1 MELEELLQSIPD
13 IDEKAENAARK
24 RQQELTKP
32 RGSLGKLE
40 SLSIQIAGITAQPTP
55 RVDQKVVFVLAGDHG
70 VAIEGVSAYPPEVT
84 AQMML
89 NFLHGGAA
97 INVLAR
103 QVGAKVVIV
112 DMGVAVDLPD
122 HPDLV
127 IKKIGHATH
136 NITHEAAMTRAQA
149 IAAILT
155 GAELA
160 RSEITNGAQAIA
172 TGEMGIGNTTPAAA
186 IMAALEAAPLEIC
199 VGRGTG
205 LDEEGLK
212 RKRNVVER
220 ALQVN
225 QPNPKDGLDVL
236 SKLGGFEIAG
246 LVGVILGGA
255 SMRVPVVLD
264 GFITCAAAMIAVTL
278 QPRVRN
284 FLIASHRSQEQ
295 GHQKMLEWLGL
306 HPLFDLGL
314 RLGEGS
320 GAALGLF
327 ILDAAC
333 KILSEM
339 ATFSEAGVTDKDDLS
354 HG

>member
-13 IDEKAENAARK
+13 IDEKAENVALS
-24 RQQELTKP
+24 RQKELTKP

-40 SLSIQIAGITAQPTP
+40 SLSIQIAGITADP
-55 RVDQKVVFVLAGDHG
+55 RPRLDQKVVFVMAGDHG
-70 VAIEGVSAYPPEVT
+70 VATEGVSAYPTEVT

-103 QVGAKVVIV
+103 HVGARVVIV
-112 DMGVAVDLPD
+112 DMGVSVDLPY

-127 IKKIGHATH
+127 VNKIGRATH
-136 NITHEAAMTRAQA
+136 NITREAAMTRTQA
-149 IAAILT
+149 IQAILA

-160 RSEITNGAQAIA
+160 RAEIAKGAQAIA
-172 TGEMGIGNTTPAAA
+172 TGEMGIGNTTPSAA

-205 LDEEGLK
+205 LDEEGLR
-212 RKRNVVER
+212 RKREVVER
-220 ALQVN
+220 AIRVN

-255 SMRVPVVLD
+255 AKRVPVVLD
-264 GFITCAAAMIAVTL
+264 GFITSAAAMIAVAL
-278 QPRVRN
+278 QPRVRR
-284 FLIASHRSQEQ
+284 FLIASHRSQER
-295 GHQKMLEWLGL
+295 GHHKMLEWLGL
-306 HPLFDLGL
+306 QPLFDLDL

-320 GAALGLF
+320 GAVLGLF

-333 KILSEM
+333 KILNEM
-339 ATFSEAGVTDKDDLS
+339 ATFTEAGVSDKDGL
-354 HG
+354 

>member
-13 IDEKAENAARK
+13 MDENAENAARS

-40 SLSIQIAGITAQPTP
+40 HLSIQIAGITANPSP
-55 RVDQKVVFVLAGDHG
+55 RLDQKVVFVMAGDHG
-70 VAIEGVSAYPPEVT
+70 VASEGVSAYPPEVT

-103 QVGAKVVIV
+103 HVGAKVVIV
-112 DMGVAVDLPD
+112 DMGVAVDLPH

-127 IKKIGHATH
+127 VKKIGRATH
-136 NITHEAAMTRAQA
+136 NITLEAAMTRAQA
-149 IAAILT
+149 IQAILA

-160 RSEITNGAQAIA
+160 RSEIEHGAKAIA
-172 TGEMGIGNTTPAAA
+172 TGEMGIGNTTPSAA
-186 IMAALEAAPLEIC
+186 IMAALKAAPLEIC

-205 LDEEGLK
+205 LDDEGLK
-212 RKRNVVER
+212 RKRNVVEQ
-220 ALQVN
+220 ALRVN
-225 QPNPKDGLDVL
+225 QPNPRDGLDVL

-264 GFITCAAAMIAVTL
+264 GFITGAAAMVAVTL
-278 QPRVRN
+278 QPRVRH
-284 FLIASHRSQEQ
+284 FLIASHCSKEQ
-295 GHQKMLEWLGL
+295 GHPKMLEWLSL
-306 HPLFDLGL
+306 NPLLDLDL

-320 GAALGLF
+320 GAVLGLF

-339 ATFSEAGVTDKDDLS
+339 ATFSEAGVSDKDDLS
-354 HG
+354 NG

>member
-70 VAIEGVSAYPPEVT
+70 VATEGVSAYPPEVT

-136 NITHEAAMTRAQA
+136 NITLEAAMTRAQA

-155 GAELA
+155 GA
-160 RSEITNGAQAIA
+160 
-172 TGEMGIGNTTPAAA
+172 
-186 IMAALEAAPLEIC
+186 
-199 VGRGTG
+199 
-205 LDEEGLK
+205 
-212 RKRNVVER
+212 
-220 ALQVN
+220 
-225 QPNPKDGLDVL
+225 
-236 SKLGGFEIAG
+236 
-246 LVGVILGGA
+246 
-255 SMRVPVVLD
+255 
-264 GFITCAAAMIAVTL
+264 
-278 QPRVRN
+278 
-284 FLIASHRSQEQ
+284 
-295 GHQKMLEWLGL
+295 
-306 HPLFDLGL
+306 
-314 RLGEGS
+314 
-320 GAALGLF
+320 
-327 ILDAAC
+327 
-333 KILSEM
+333 
-339 ATFSEAGVTDKDDLS
+339 
-354 HG
+354 